1 MNVIEILNEGIMLKR
16 QGKYEE
22 AKEKYLEAIRLDK
35 TEEKSYYNLGKILYI
50 LGDYEASANS
60 YKIAFDLGVDA
71 RNVLIHL
78 GHSLL
83 DEENRNGKYKN
94 VICEYEEG
102 VDPYKRRER
111 IFSKEI
117 DRRVIEINRNRS
129 KHMRLTEEYKD
140 LCIKTAKKYLDI

>member
-1 MNVIEILNEGIMLKR
+1 MNVIDILNEGIMLKR

-22 AKEKYLEAIRLDK
+22 AKEKYLEAIKLDK

-50 LGDYEASANS
+50 LGDYKASANS

-83 DEENRNGKYKN
+83 DEKNRNGKYKN
-94 VICEYEEG
+94 AICEYEEG

-111 IFSKEI
+111 LLSKKIDKRMKEI
-117 DRRVIEINRNRS
+117 NKNVS
-129 KHMRLTEEYKD
+129 KHVRLTEEYRD
-140 LCIKTAKKYLDI
+140 LCIKVAKEYLGI